1 MFQVTFDI
9 LVITYCHPHP
19 PPLSPPHPEIDLPV
33 PIWVYFGKG
42 EDFKPRNHVTVRK
55 RIIFYSRNQAT
66 KNSLNEATL
75 LMSMK

>member
-9 LVITYCHPHP
+9 LVMSS
-19 PPLSPPHPEIDLPV
+19 SPPTPQP
-33 PIWVYFGKG
+33 PS
-42 EDFKPRNHVTVRK
+42 PRNRPAGSHLGVFWPKRGLQANHVTVRK
-55 RIIFYSRNQAT
+55 GIIFYSRNQAT